1 MKNKDYNYI
10 AGKFAEIADRAF
22 TITPQNPRALPAEEY
37 ARVLEG
43 VGIKATHYDSVAEA
57 LADAKAYAKE
67 GTSPLV
73 CLGSL
78 YMYCEVIELI

>member
-1 MKNKDYNYI
+1 MGQYTPF
-10 AGKFAEIADRAF
+10 GK
-22 TITPQNPRALPAEEY
+22 ALTMPGMNRRLKKKEY